1 MTTQIGFGPL
11 YAIDGPPPL
20 APMFGLIPA
29 AAAPAAGVRILAD
42 GDEGGVE
49 RWGNGVEVWPFPPDT
64 GHTWA
69 FTATGSEAGAKLFGD
84 EYDEGVN
91 PQFDSFTA
99 YLPVTCPS
107 WKVSSNPNEFTA
119 RAVAAFEAVES
130 SIIAREFLNGI
141 RLPENPHLA
150 DGSGLFPN
158 GDAVTSVKNG
168 IAWLEDAIASTGR
181 QGVIHTTPAVT
192 VIASDRLLLD
202 NHSGVIRT
210 INGTVVIPDAGYVNG
225 RAPTAH
231 TDATGTQEWIYAT
244 GPIDIRRQATPSIV
258 PVSEKEAL
266 DRTGALTGR
275 PNRVTY
281 RVERDYLVDWDVQ
294 LQAAVRVDRCQDSC
308 SA

>member
-20 APMFGLIPA
+20 APKYGLIPA
-29 AAAPAAGVRILAD
+29 AAAPADGVRIVPD
-42 GDEGGVE
+42 GDDGGIE
-49 RWGNGVEVWPFPPDT
+49 RWGNGAEVWPYPSDT

-84 EYDEGVN
+84 EEDLGEN

-130 SIIAREFLNGI
+130 SIIAREFMHGT
-141 RLPENPHLA
+141 RLPQNPYLS
-150 DGSGLFPN
+150 DGAGLFPN
-158 GDAVTSVKNG
+158 ADTATSIRAGVSL
-168 IAWLEDAIASTGR
+168 LEQAIADTGR
-181 QGVIHTTPAVT
+181 QGLIHISPAVLSAFANPWEVDKST
-192 VIASDRLLLD
+192 
-202 NHSGVIRT
+202 GVIRT
-210 INGTVVIPDAGYVNG
+210 AVGTVVLPDAGYS
-225 RAPTAH
+225 RSAAPVGH
-231 TDATGTQEWIYAT
+231 TPVSGTLEWIYAT
-244 GPIDIRRQATPSIV
+244 GPIDIRRQATPTIV

-281 RVERDYLVDWDVQ
+281 RVERDYLVTWDRQ
-294 LQAAVRVDRCQDSC
+294 LQAAVLVDRCKDSC
-308 SA
+308 